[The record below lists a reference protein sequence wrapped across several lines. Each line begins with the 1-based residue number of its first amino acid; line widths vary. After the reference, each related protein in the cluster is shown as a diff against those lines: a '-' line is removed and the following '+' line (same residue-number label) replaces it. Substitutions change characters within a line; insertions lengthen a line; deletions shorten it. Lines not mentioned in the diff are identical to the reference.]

1 MPAPWSLQGECGM
14 EHGVLSGH
22 WLCVWEGHGQE
33 QRTPTYLG
41 VCSAEQATVADTLT
55 PTGVCHF

>member
-1 MPAPWSLQGECGM
+1 M